1 MTRAN
6 ENDFYL
12 PETYDIPLMRQRLYA
27 LRTANQLSQAEFA
40 DKINVTRQTYGR
52 AENGVARAIPKRIV
66 KNIIKVFGAT
76 EDELV
81 VLRNQKP
88 ISLAFEKWV
97 ANREVSEPYLKR
109 AYMQYLK
116 DTGKFPK

>member
-40 DKINVTRQTYGR
+40 DKINVTRQT
-52 AENGVARAIPKRIV
+52 
-66 KNIIKVFGAT
+66 
-76 EDELV
+76 
-81 VLRNQKP
+81 
-88 ISLAFEKWV
+88 
-97 ANREVSEPYLKR
+97 
-109 AYMQYLK
+109 
-116 DTGKFPK
+116 